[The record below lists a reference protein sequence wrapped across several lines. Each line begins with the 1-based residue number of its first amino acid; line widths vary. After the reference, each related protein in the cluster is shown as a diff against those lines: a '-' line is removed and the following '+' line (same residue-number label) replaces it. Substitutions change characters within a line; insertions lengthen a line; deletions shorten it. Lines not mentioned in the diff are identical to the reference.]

1 MILAGTAAGQV
12 MMFDARRKVAEAQL
26 RGAVEAF
33 LLEPDGIVAV
43 TQTGHIARL
52 SRDTLALLTL
62 DHFEDEPWVALCSAS
77 YSGDAVLVVASAH
90 GHLAVLHPPTFEQRV
105 LVNEAPA
112 SIISVAG
119 LGDEVLYATESGELR
134 RLSTNPV
141 GPPRTAYFA
150 SSEPFTRLVV
160 TAGRACALTTA
171 SELLVY
177 SLAADDEPAVEAAR
191 GDVCLGSL
199 DDDAV
204 LVAANGELRR
214 LRVASLTSDLLGR
227 ATEPDARFIAGRNEL
242 LAIANDV
249 ELGVYRLVEGRVQ
262 RASSHRL
269 SATALAVL

>member
-1 MILAGTAAGQV
+1 MRFMTS
-12 MMFDARRKVAEAQL
+12 E
-26 RGAVEAF
+26 
-33 LLEPDGIVAV
+33 
-43 TQTGHIARL
+43 
-52 SRDTLALLTL
+52 
-62 DHFEDEPWVALCSAS
+62 
-77 YSGDAVLVVASAH
+77 
-90 GHLAVLHPPTFEQRV
+90 TF
-105 LVNEAPA
+105 
-112 SIISVAG
+112 
-119 LGDEVLYATESGELR
+119 GELR

-249 ELGVYRLVEGRVQ
+249 ELCVPAGRGQGAARLEPSPERDGARRALTRRSGFTCGV
-262 RASSHRL
+262 HRCWWCCV
-269 SATALAVL
+269 S